1 MVNRIKEK
9 LLAEIEQLSDEEVDQ
24 ILSKELNSKH

>member
-1 MVNRIKEK
+1 MANKIKEK